1 MDEPLS
7 DELRAETGDG
17 MDIVRGLIAA
27 INRHDLVAIRASISA
42 CHRFTDSLGDVIEG
56 ADAVLEA
63 WKAYFEL
70 FPDYQV
76 YGECWMLDG
85 DRVAVFGRAS
95 GSLTHAAGRP
105 EDGAW
110 SIPAAWLAQ
119 CEDGR
124 VTGWRVYADNGIV
137 RALMVDPD
145 G

>member
-1 MDEPLS
+1 VDESLS
-7 DELRAETGDG
+7 DETRAETD
-17 MDIVRGLIAA
+17 DPIDVVRGLIAA
-27 INRHDLVAIRASISA
+27 INRHDLVAIRESISA

-56 ADAVLEA
+56 ADAVLQA

-76 YGECWMLDG
+76 GGEIWMRAG

-95 GSLTHAAGRP
+95 GSLAHVARRP
-105 EDGAW
+105 EKDAW
-110 SIPAAWLAQ
+110 SMPAAWLAQ

-137 RALMVDPD
+137 RALMGDPD